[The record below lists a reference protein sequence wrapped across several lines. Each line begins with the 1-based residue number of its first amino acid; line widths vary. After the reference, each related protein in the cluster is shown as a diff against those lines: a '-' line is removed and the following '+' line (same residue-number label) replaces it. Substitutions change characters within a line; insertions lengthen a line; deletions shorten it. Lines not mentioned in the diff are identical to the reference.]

1 MGRQSLLSL
10 GLIVLLV
17 VGGCATGQL
26 NGDPADAVGMG
37 EAELIAKKGQPQKI
51 LPTPEGGK
59 ILVYESRRMDQV
71 AIMGGGTWDKP
82 EQTYYWLSPQGQVEK
97 TKYFPYGK
105 RKFLFNPDR
114 EPIQVAAAPAPA
126 RPQAPSALPPE
137 ADTRKPIQA
146 ASPGPAA
153 SLPQVPQAAAPQKP
167 GPVVATASA
176 PVPAPKGMKEAA
188 GLELGMSK
196 AEVTRLLGVPER
208 TEGFLVEGKQVVI
221 WTYRLGDPG
230 GHQVLTPLVFEN
242 GRLSGWGDASY
253 QAMLRKVRSQPR

>member
-26 NGDPADAVGMG
+26 NGNPEDAVGMR
-37 EAELIAKKGQPQKI
+37 EAELIAKKGQPQQI

-59 ILVYESRRMDQV
+59 IFVYESHRMDQV

-105 RKFLFNPDR
+105 RKFLFTPDR

-126 RPQAPSALPPE
+126 RPQAPPALPPE
-137 ADTRKPIQA
+137 ADTKKPLQT
-146 ASPGPAA
+146 ASPGLRPRCPKYLKPLPLRRLGP
-153 SLPQVPQAAAPQKP
+153 SLPRRPHRFW
-167 GPVVATASA
+167 
-176 PVPAPKGMKEAA
+176 
-188 GLELGMSK
+188 LIK
-196 AEVTRLLGVPER
+196 A
-208 TEGFLVEGKQVVI
+208 
-221 WTYRLGDPG
+221 
-230 GHQVLTPLVFEN
+230 
-242 GRLSGWGDASY
+242 
-253 QAMLRKVRSQPR
+253 